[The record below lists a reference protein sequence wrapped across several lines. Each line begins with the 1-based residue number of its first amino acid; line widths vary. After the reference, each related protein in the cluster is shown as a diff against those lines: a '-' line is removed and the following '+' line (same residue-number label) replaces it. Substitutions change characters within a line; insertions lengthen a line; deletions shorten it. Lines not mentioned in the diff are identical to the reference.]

1 MISPAK
7 IQDLQVLRGISILF
21 VLLQH
26 IFITPYLFGIIPK
39 KIEMPFYLGVDIFFL
54 ISGYVICLSLKK
66 DLFHP
71 GVFIVKRA
79 FRLLP
84 ALVLFVVVSTFV
96 NKFMLFVEP
105 NSLPGYQINKGTKY
119 FWEEFSVLTGTFMIF
134 LQFSSSYCYTNGA
147 MWTLS
152 IEDMFYSFIAFLCLV
167 SYKLSVKNLVF
178 TKLHMGIWLAV
189 GYLTIAF
196 SRVCLLISPDLFHT
210 FPSFDKWLVAIRFD
224 FLLLGVLLGML
235 EDLKFW
241 ESRVTTFALNYGNF
255 MAPICLIVPLV
266 LTSVSEGGFEK
277 HSRMLHGFT
286 FPIANVMFAI
296 LVLSC
301 ARNSAFPGKNGC
313 FYKAL
318 TCVGDRSYTIYLF
331 HYPMMLLAWTI
342 FYYLTKHNL
351 VFFDFRSFHPVYYGV
366 FQIITVSIL
375 LIPFGE
381 FVYKKIEIPL
391 AQYGRSLAV
400 RILESSAI
408 KKNQVKQD
416 FSPLTKK
423 AA

>member
-1 MISPAK
+1 MISSAK
-7 IQDLQVLRGISILF
+7 IQDLQVLRGISILL

-66 DLFHP
+66 DFFHP

-84 ALVLFVVVSTFV
+84 ALVLFVVVSTFA
-96 NKFMLFVEP
+96 NKFMLLVEP
-105 NSLPGYQINKGTKY
+105 NSFPEFQINKGAKY
-119 FWEEFSVLTGTFMIF
+119 FWEELSVITGTFVVF
-134 LQFSSSYCYTNGA
+134 LQLSSSYCYTNGA

-152 IEDMFYSFIAFLCLV
+152 IEDMFYGFIALLCLV
-167 SYKLSVKNLVF
+167 SYKLSLKNLAF
-178 TKLHMGIWLAV
+178 TKLHMAVWLAV
-189 GYLTIAF
+189 GYFMIAF
-196 SRVCLLISPDLFHT
+196 SRACLLVNPDLFHS

-224 FLLLGVLLGML
+224 FLLLGVLLGLL

-241 ESRVTTFALNYGNF
+241 ESRITFIALNYGNF
-255 MAPICLIVPLV
+255 ISPICLMVPLI
-266 LTSVSEGGFEK
+266 LTSVSEDAFVK

-286 FPIANVMFAI
+286 FPIANVMFAV

-301 ARNSAFPGKNGC
+301 ARNSAFPGKNGW

-318 TCVGDRSYTIYLF
+318 TCIGDRSYTIYLF

-342 FYYLTKHNL
+342 FYFLAKQNL
-351 VFFDFRSFHPVYYGV
+351 VSFDFRLFHPVYYGV
-366 FQIITVSIL
+366 FQIVTVSIL
-375 LIPFGE
+375 LVPFGE
-381 FVYKKIEIPL
+381 FVYRKVEIPL
-391 AQYGRSLAV
+391 AQYGRSLAA

-408 KKNQVKQD
+408 KKNQVKKD
-416 FSPLTKK
+416 FELIQKK
-423 AA
+423 VA